1 MGILVDKNSKV
12 IVQGLTGKAGTFHA
26 KACSDYGTKIVA
38 GVTPGKGGTIHE
50 GWPIFNTVLEA
61 KEQTGA
67 NVSLI
72 FVPASR
78 APDAI
83 LEAID
88 AEIELIVVITE
99 GIPVLDMVK
108 IKQYALRR
116 NARIIG
122 PNCPGVITPGEAK
135 VGIMPGHIHKPG
147 GIGVISRSGTL
158 TYEAVYQLSNLGV
171 GQSTCVGI
179 GGDPVVG
186 SSFVDILTLFRSDP
200 NTEAIL
206 LIGEI
211 GGDDEIKAAHW
222 VKDTGFNKP
231 VFAFLAGASAPRGKR
246 MGHAGAIIQSE
257 EETVSSKTKKLEALG
272 IQVITN
278 VSKIGS
284 TVLERLK
291 VYG

>member
-1 MGILVDKNSKV
+1 MGVLVDKNSKV

-38 GVTPGKGGTIHE
+38 GVTPGKGGTVHE

-88 AEIELIVVITE
+88 AGIELIVVITE

-108 IKQYALRR
+108 IKQYALRK

-147 GIGVISRSGTL
+147 GIGIISRSGTL

>member
-1 MGILVDKNSKV
+1 
-12 IVQGLTGKAGTFHA
+12 
-26 KACSDYGTKIVA
+26 
-38 GVTPGKGGTIHE
+38 
-50 GWPIFNTVLEA
+50 
-61 KEQTGA
+61 
-67 NVSLI
+67 
-72 FVPASR
+72 
-78 APDAI
+78 
-83 LEAID
+83 
-88 AEIELIVVITE
+88 
-99 GIPVLDMVK
+99 
-108 IKQYALRR
+108 
-116 NARIIG
+116 
-122 PNCPGVITPGEAK
+122 
-135 VGIMPGHIHKPG
+135 G

-257 EETVSSKTKKLEALG
+257 EETVSAKTKKLEALG

-284 TVLERLK
+284 TILERLK